1 MANIRAR
8 GTPFDSIRQRVVIQS
23 AAWSPLPW
31 TNRTGAMSAATGGAD
46 AVCAKA
52 EKPKLPAS
60 KGSVPVPFNIVRR
73 VTAILALPVIFQYL
87 SCALGALIATQRLDR
102 TRLSQAS
109 VRWNHAPA
117 IA

>member
-1 MANIRAR
+1 
-8 GTPFDSIRQRVVIQS
+8 
-23 AAWSPLPW
+23 
-31 TNRTGAMSAATGGAD
+31 MSAATGGAD

-73 VTAILALPVIFQYL
+73 VTVILALPVIFQYL

-109 VRWNHAPA
+109 VRWNHPPA
-117 IA
+117 IAVQPEPHMTSPPKRADSITAPLRHSVFR